1 MGQRSLVLVMHAFIQ
16 LMVVAAQTN
25 SRDLAALLSLKN
37 SWQNVPTSWVGT
49 DPCGGWAGI
58 YKCNGSRVINILLTN
73 MNLMGQLSGDIGS
86 LSELQTLDLSSNKQ
100 MTGRLPQEIGSLKKL
115 VTLTL
120 TGCSFF
126 GTIPDSLGS
135 LEQLVYLSLN
145 SNKFTGN
152 IPNSFGNLSNLYY
165 LDLTDNQLEGS
176 IPVSDETVP
185 GLDMLLQTKH
195 FHFGK
200 NNLSGTIPP
209 KLFSSNMSLIHVFF
223 DNNNLTGSIPSTLG
237 LVQTLEA
244 VRFDRNSLSG
254 PLPKNLND
262 LTNVTDLYLSN
273 NNVTGPIP
281 NLTGMNS
288 LSYVDVSNNSFDV
301 SDVPAW
307 ISSLQTLTI
316 LMMEHTQLQGPI
328 PFDLFRL
335 PHIQTV
341 LLSHNKL
348 NGTLNISTTY
358 AKRIDLQNNTIT
370 DFQTTGGYNATILLE
385 GNPFCKKAENIAG
398 SYCSSSSSNS
408 TYSIPPPTICSHV
421 SCSVDQVPNPNC
433 NCVYPYKATLIFRAI
448 SNLDLG
454 NTSYYVALEKS
465 LMQTFD
471 SYELPVDSVSLGN
484 PFMDS
489 FGYFGLSLEVFP
501 SGGDRFNQTEMLSLG
516 FVLTNLTYNPPKL
529 FGPFYFIATTYAESN
544 KPLHNGIIIGATI
557 GGSVLLLLSV
567 LAGLYAFHQK
577 KKADRAFQNNP
588 FAHWNANMKNGGF
601 PQLQAAR
608 CFSFEELKKSTNNFS
623 EANVVGSGGHGKVFR
638 GTLSTGQL
646 IAIKRARADSLQGGH
661 EFKTEI
667 ELLSRVHHKNLVS
680 LVGFC
685 FEQREQILVYEYI
698 QNGSLMDSLSGKSE
712 FRLDW
717 MMRLKVALGTAR
729 GLAYLHEHANP
740 PIIHRDIKSS
750 NILLDV
756 SLNAKVADFG
766 LSKPKVDSERAYVT
780 TQVKGTPGYLD
791 PEYYM
796 TQQLTKKSDVYSFGV
811 VMLELITARRPIE
824 RGKYIVRV
832 IKNAIDEAKDL
843 YNLHEILDPAIDL
856 GTKLKGL
863 EKFVK
868 LSMRCV
874 EESRAK
880 RPTMS
885 EVVKEIE
892 NIMQLAGMT
901 PNIAKSTSTSTSY
914 EEASKGG
921 CHRGYI
927 DDAFDSPSVLQMI
940 KLK

>member
-254 PLPKNLND
+254 PLPTNLND

-307 ISSLQTLTI
+307 ISSLQTL
-316 LMMEHTQLQGPI
+316 
-328 PFDLFRL
+328 
-335 PHIQTV
+335 
-341 LLSHNKL
+341 
-348 NGTLNISTTY
+348 
-358 AKRIDLQNNTIT
+358 
-370 DFQTTGGYNATILLE
+370 TILLE

-529 FGPFYFIATTYAESN
+529 FGPFYFIATTYIFLRYIPTESN

-623 EANVVGSGGHGKVFR
+623 EANVVGSGGYGKVFR

-780 TQVKGTPGYLD
+780 TQGYLD

-921 CHRGYI
+921 CHRGY
-927 DDAFDSPSVLQMI
+927 
-940 KLK
+940 